1 MKLIIEIDTDAL
13 TDAEY
18 DTIQMTAEDINE
30 YLRQNDVNNIKEQL
44 KDAAMAALAEIIAP

>member
-30 YLRQNDVNNIKEQL
+30 YLRQNGVDNIKEQL
-44 KDAAMAALAEIIAP
+44 KDAAMGALAEIIAP